1 MGDWTYQVQ
10 HMLADKLDNYKE
22 QGNQYMDN
30 NIQEIQE
37 LYKDREQKKENRK
50 VEDKGVILIKLYEV
64 FISALTTEISF
75 IQDEVE
81 NLTKYMKFICSLTQ
95 TQLFKPPLYYQSL
108 KFRGKQ
114 DSEFWREVA
123 TALVEKKHNM
133 ETS

>member
-37 LYKDREQKKENRK
+37 LYKDREQKKENKK
-50 VEDKGVILIKLYEV
+50 VEDKEVILIKLYEV

>member
-50 VEDKGVILIKLYEV
+50 VEDKEVILIKLYEV